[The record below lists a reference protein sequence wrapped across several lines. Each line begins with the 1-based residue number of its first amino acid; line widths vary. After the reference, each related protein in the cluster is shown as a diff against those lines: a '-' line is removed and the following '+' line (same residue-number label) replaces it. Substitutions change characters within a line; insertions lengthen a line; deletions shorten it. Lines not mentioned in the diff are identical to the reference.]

1 MIMQLYLLLAHTL
14 AHALFL
20 LSVKDV
26 VKIEASEKGERTES
40 TENTFNGELVSALIA
55 LFVSTRAVIESKR

>member
-14 AHALFL
+14 TRALFL
-20 LSVKDV
+20 LSVKDA

-40 TENTFNGELVSALIA
+40 GEHI
-55 LFVSTRAVIESKR
+55 